1 MQTTPPSERYAFGD
15 FILERSQQRVLR
27 GDGTELSLTPR
38 LFSAL
43 LLFVERAGQ
52 LVEKD
57 ALFLALWPGLVV
69 EENNLSQV
77 VSGLRRALGDDT
89 QGSRYIQTVP
99 RRGFRFIAPV
109 TMLPENFPIED
120 AVEADP
126 QQQPA
131 AVLSPPEDVD
141 ANRVAAADR
150 VAATGLVTRR
160 ATGLALVAA
169 ATIGAAA
176 GAWWWLAGRA
186 SPRGSSAVR
195 STLAVLPFKPLVA
208 EARDELLEVGMAD
221 SLIARLS
228 ILPGLVVR
236 SVGSVRRFSGP
247 DQDSMRAA
255 RELDVVWIVDGSL
268 QRRGDQLRV
277 TARLLSVPDGA
288 AAWSGSFDQKVTG
301 VFDMQDA
308 ISERI
313 AGVLAPH
320 LDPEKDRRLAETAT
334 GGSRNTD
341 AYQLYLAARQHAQG
355 IRSAGLRKSVE
366 LYNKAIELDPGYA
379 LAYTGLVESYRRM
392 IFGADVSPIDVF
404 EPAKV
409 AAQRALEL
417 APGLAEA
424 HAGLGWIRF
433 WYDFNWPGAEAK
445 FREALVL
452 NHNVVEAHFG
462 LGLLLLSLDRPDE
475 GFSHIRWARELDPL
489 SLILNTL
496 EAAFLFARG
505 ERAEAASRLKRVFE
519 IEPDFWVAHLTQ
531 AGWYLA
537 DGRADEAL
545 AAARR
550 ADALADGSSQATAV
564 LGLMLVRMGKSDEAR
579 AILARLV
586 ALQRT
591 RYVPPTTV
599 AAIQAALGDAGLAL
613 DALELA
619 YAVRDTRLVY
629 LKDDGRWST
638 LRQQPRFVSLLRRM
652 KLDQFGPGK
661 SAN

>member
-1 MQTTPPSERYAFGD
+1 
-15 FILERSQQRVLR
+15 
-27 GDGTELSLTPR
+27 
-38 LFSAL
+38 
-43 LLFVERAGQ
+43 
-52 LVEKD
+52 
-57 ALFLALWPGLVV
+57 VV

-109 TMLPENFPIED
+109 TMLPETLPAEG

-126 QQQPA
+126 QQLPA
-131 AVLSPPEDVD
+131 AVRLPPEDVD
-141 ANRVAAADR
+141 ANRGVFADR
-150 VAATGLVTRR
+150 GSGAKLLTRRSTGMALFGAATM
-160 ATGLALVAA
+160 
-169 ATIGAAA
+169 GAAA
-176 GAWWWLAGRA
+176 GAWWWFAGRA
-186 SPRGSSAVR
+186 SSRGSSAVR

-228 ILPGLVVR
+228 IMPGLVVR
-236 SVGSVRRFSGP
+236 SVGSVRRFAGP

-268 QRRGDQLRV
+268 QRRGDQLRI
-277 TARLLSVPDGA
+277 TARLLSAPGGA

-313 AGVLAPH
+313 SGVLAPY
-320 LDPEKDRRLAETAT
+320 LDPGKDTRLEATAT

-366 LYNKAIELDPGYA
+366 LYNQAIEIDPGYA

-392 IFGADVSPIDVF
+392 IFGADIAPIDAF
-404 EPAKV
+404 QPAKV

-417 APGLAEA
+417 APRLAEA
-424 HAGLGWIRF
+424 HACLGWIRF
-433 WYDFNWPGAEAK
+433 WYDFDWPGAESK
-445 FREALVL
+445 FREALAL
-452 NHNVVEAHFG
+452 NANVVEAHFG

-496 EAAFLFARG
+496 EAGFLIDRG
-505 ERAEAASRLKRVFE
+505 QRAEAASRLQRVFE

-531 AGWYLA
+531 AGLYMA
-537 DGRADEAL
+537 EGRADEAL
-545 AAARR
+545 AAVRR

-564 LGLMLVRMGKSDEAR
+564 LGLILVRLGKRDEAR
-579 AILARLV
+579 AVLARLV

-599 AAIQAALGDAGLAL
+599 AAIAAAFGDAGPAL

-638 LRQQPRFVSLLRRM
+638 LRRQPRFVSLLRRM